1 MKKNNE
7 SIILQNVKLLILD
20 VDGVLT
26 DGHIII
32 SSDGTESKSFFIE
45 DGTGAAIAN
54 FAKLPL
60 ALLSG
65 RYSKCTSIRAE
76 ELGIDCCIQGVLDK
90 KNKIPIISKK
100 FNIPIKNIAYVGDG
114 LVDIPVLDIVGIPI
128 SVPNAHESVKN
139 KASIITESYGGKG
152 VLKELVEKI
161 LKSQS
166 RYDDTLL
173 LMKKKVFN

>member
-7 SIILQNVKLLILD
+7 SDIFKNVKLLILD

-26 DGHIII
+26 NGLITI
-32 SSDGTESKSFFIE
+32 SSDGVESKSFFIE
-45 DGTGAAIAN
+45 DGTGAAIAK
-54 FAKLPL
+54 FANLPL
-60 ALLSG
+60 AILSG

-90 KNKIPIISKK
+90 KNKIPAISKK
-100 FNIPIKNIAYVGDG
+100 FNVPLENIAYVGDG

-128 SVPNAHESVKN
+128 SVPNAHDRVKQS
-139 KASIITESYGGKG
+139 AHVITKSSGGQG
-152 VLKELVEKI
+152 VLVELVEKI

-166 RYDDTLL
+166 RYETTLS
-173 LMKKKVFN
+173 LMQKKKFD

>member
-26 DGHIII
+26 DGSIVI

-45 DGTGAAIAN
+45 DGTGAVIAN

-60 ALLSG
+60 ALLSV

-90 KNKIPIISKK
+90 KNKITIISKK
-100 FNIPIKNIAYVGDG
+100 FNSPIKNIAYVGDG
-114 LVDIPVLDIVGIPI
+114 LVDITVLDIVGIPI
-128 SVPNAHESVKN
+128 SVPNADESVKN

-161 LKSQS
+161 LKSQF